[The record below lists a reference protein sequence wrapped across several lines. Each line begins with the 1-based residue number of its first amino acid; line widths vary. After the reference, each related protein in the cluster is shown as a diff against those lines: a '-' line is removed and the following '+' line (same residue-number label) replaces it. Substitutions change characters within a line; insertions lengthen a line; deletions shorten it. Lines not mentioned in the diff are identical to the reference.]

1 MRELDIGTL
10 ASPFILAVR
19 DLEMSIAERGNVIG
33 YGHEKGG
40 KRVLTITLL
49 PKLGVRMEV
58 SIPDDLPTLPVPK
71 SKDDLFGPIV
81 DVWNEG
87 VVNEL
92 RSGRNVYDTRVSPEG
107 PIPDLMKYGLEKTGF
122 PDPRRLV
129 ERIRD
134 VLPEEE
140 GWIRLVGVVEGDQ
153 RVEEEAFRYRIR
165 VIDRV
170 LELQGEDMEEEGSVW
185 RFEY

>member
-1 MRELDIGTL
+1 MRERDIGIL
-10 ASPFILAVR
+10 ASPFEQAVKE
-19 DLEMSIAERGNVIG
+19 LEASIVERGSVTG
-33 YGHEKGG
+33 YGLVREGES
-40 KRVLTITLL
+40 VLTITLL
-49 PKLGVRMEV
+49 PELVVRMEA

-71 SKDDLFGPIV
+71 SEDGFLGPLV
-81 DVWNEG
+81 DVVNEG
-87 VVNEL
+87 VVNEF
-92 RSGRNVYDTRVSPEG
+92 RSGRNVYDTRVPPEG

-153 RVEEEAFRYRIR
+153 RVEEEPFRYRIR
-165 VIDRV
+165 ALGRV
-170 LELQGEDMEEEGSVW
+170 LELQSEDMEQEGQVW
-185 RFEY
+185 RFEF